1 MKKSLKQ
8 FLHSHVNVLQHAEED
23 ENTQLFNLL
32 QHLFTIEKEQE
43 IYKSYKGNNR
53 ILEEFFEKP
62 YESYASF
69 NEFYSDFESILI
81 GVNAH
86 DCSKG

>member
-1 MKKSLKQ
+1 
-8 FLHSHVNVLQHAEED
+8 
-23 ENTQLFNLL
+23 
-32 QHLFTIEKEQE
+32 LFTIEKEQE